1 MRKWKIRF
9 VLPVCLCCLL
19 VCGMAVGSRYAWGV
33 TLMQRAMAAS
43 SAYQYAHVVPAG
55 ELAQALD
62 GDASL
67 STSQIVAAAE
77 QVRQGVDGDMSP
89 YFAGDLSQRFT
100 QNCVSALEVPLEWG
114 FSVDAG
120 NTHGQ
125 LLSVEKESDTRARV
139 RYRATSWLTTIY
151 TYTSQGQPF
160 YTVEVLCNRDTT
172 TALLENQN
180 GQWKVNQGVRPRQ
193 LPAHPRQVFHLSR
206 GLGVCKL
213 PGRKFHRPLC
223 FVTRKRSGY
232 TAPFL
237 YVHNE
242 LPKNR
247 NLPAPY
253 RGERKIA
260 AALFPRVS
268 SALPAPKPCIRGP
281 AG

>member
-172 TALLENQN
+172 AALLENQN
-180 GQWKVNQGVRPRQ
+180 GQWKVLEQDIEIKEFAPDSYQPIQGRFSTYPEA
-193 LPAHPRQVFHLSR
+193 LE
-206 GLGVCKL
+206 
-213 PGRKFHRPLC
+213 
-223 FVTRKRSGY
+223 FVNALDVNSID
-232 TAPFL
+232 PF
-237 YVHNE
+237 
-242 LPKNR
+242 
-247 NLPAPY
+247 
-253 RGERKIA
+253 
-260 AALFPRVS
+260 VS
-268 SALPAPKPCIRGP
+268 
-281 AG
+281 